1 MVQVYLP
8 GKHPILPEVPV
19 GSKMVGTH
27 PMSPWVVEA
36 NSINKE
42 LFLMVKNQHCISLY
56 KSNCIYYYI
65 ILYNTTDKYILYI
78 IYYNIYIYITILVGE
93 ASDKSQYFMAAR
105 STFLRICRPVPF
117 EGQPRECSAASQD
130 DRTVLPGLL
139 KGETLSM
146 NI

>member
-19 GSKMVGTH
+19 GSKIVGTH

-78 IYYNIYIYITILVGE
+78 IYYNIYIYISPFWLVKPVTNPNISWQPGPLSCGFVVLCRSKGNL
-93 ASDKSQYFMAAR
+93 ANVAR
-105 STFLRICRPVPF
+105 P
-117 EGQPRECSAASQD
+117 A
-130 DRTVLPGLL
+130 RTT
-139 KGETLSM
+139 ELSCQGC
-146 NI
+146 